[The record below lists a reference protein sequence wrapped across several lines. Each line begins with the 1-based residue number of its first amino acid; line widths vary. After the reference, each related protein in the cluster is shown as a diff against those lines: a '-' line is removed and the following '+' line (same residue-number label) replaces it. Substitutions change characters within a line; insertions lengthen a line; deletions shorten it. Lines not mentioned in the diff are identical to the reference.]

1 MKSVMRVVAIPS
13 VLICALLSTD
23 INAASIDAN
32 LYIKGFSEISYELH
46 DLMHYT
52 SNELCTGDLDVA
64 SAYVDS
70 AQMSLMRDKIPEA
83 LMSADKGIQELSEIS
98 TNRVYCHSIAQK
110 SKRVLADLIRTR
122 GEVDAFMHL
131 KLKS

>member
-1 MKSVMRVVAIPS
+1 MKSVIRAVAVPS

-23 INAASIDAN
+23 INAAPIDAN

-52 SNELCTGDLDVA
+52 SNELCNGDLDVA